1 MKYLL
6 LGIIVGLLIFQSLLY
21 QQIWNLQ
28 EQLQS
33 EREQHLNEVTNYKNS
48 LNLLGQKYEA
58 CYNQSKE
65 LNNTINRLIASL
77 TEVEQRKQELER
89 ILYKSNKISLQP
101 SYKIV
106 KQFMMKD
113 DTDKLEYKDD
123 EFVCAEFA
131 RRFIAN
137 FRKYGYY
144 ACTTTI
150 TFEDD
155 TAHAIVAINT
165 SDKGIIFV
173 EPQSDKIITQEELQV
188 GVNYC
193 DLVNWYCDWRIT
205 KISNCFYYSTSYK
218 EYNYYE

>member
-6 LGIIVGLLIFQSLLY
+6 LGVIVGLLIFQSLLY

-33 EREQHLNEVTNYKNS
+33 EREQHLSEVTNYKNS

-65 LNNTINRLIASL
+65 LNKTINRLIASL

-113 DTDKLEYKDD
+113 DTDKLTWSDD
-123 EFVCAEFA
+123 FDCSEFS

-137 FRKYGYY
+137 FRKQGYF
-144 ACTTTI
+144 ACVTELD
-150 TFEDD
+150 FNDS
-155 TAHAIVAINT
+155 AHDIVAINT

-173 EPQSDKIITQEELQV
+173 EPQSDEIITQEELQV